1 MGKRRSNGLT
11 VKDIE
16 AATYTAKDGKRQV
29 LWDNAPRGLGLRV
42 FPSGT
47 KTFVVSY
54 RTEGGTKRLH
64 TIGTY
69 GSPWTLDTART
80 QAKTLLLSVEKD
92 QADPVAEK
100 TQRRIEAATG
110 TVEKMFAEY
119 IKARRNDPK
128 KPMKRAD
135 DLADLA
141 KLHITPEFG
150 SRPWQELRRS
160 EVREWHEGMA
170 DMPSQA
176 NNALR
181 ALRAAY
187 NWRLKADDEIATKRS
202 DVRNPC
208 WGVTLFDVKPRQ
220 VRLEMNQLP
229 KLEAAIESETTDPYM
244 KAFFRFLIAT
254 GCRRGEAL
262 SLKWEDVDL
271 AQRSV
276 TFRETKNTDDR
287 AVPLSIEAA
296 ELLRA
301 LPRVDGN
308 PYVFVGRIKGQPLV
322 GIDKTWTDIRDK
334 AGVPNL
340 WMHDLRRTFGSWL
353 GDAGYTS
360 KQIGTVLGHRT
371 DITSRVYMALGDQTK
386 REAIDAHAALM
397 REARKP
403 KKKRKTKAKKAAKK
417 SAKVIQFPRRAA
429 R

>member
-1 MGKRRSNGLT
+1 
-11 VKDIE
+11 
-16 AATYTAKDGKRQV
+16 
-29 LWDNAPRGLGLRV
+29 
-42 FPSGT
+42 
-47 KTFVVSY
+47 
-54 RTEGGTKRLH
+54 
-64 TIGTY
+64 
-69 GSPWTLDTART
+69 
-80 QAKTLLLSVEKD
+80 
-92 QADPVAEK
+92 
-100 TQRRIEAATG
+100 
-110 TVEKMFAEY
+110 MFAEY

-128 KPMKRAD
+128 KLMKRAD

-202 DVRNPC
+202 DVRNPRR
-208 WGVTLFDVKPRQ
+208 GVTLFDVKPRL

-229 KLEAAIESETTDPYM
+229 KLEAAIKSETTDPYM

-287 AVPLSIEAA
+287 AGAAVDTRRPNCCAPSPASTATPMSSSGASKGSRWSGSTRRGPTSATRPASRTCGCTTSAALSVRGWAMPGTPA
-296 ELLRA
+296 SRLA
-301 LPRVDGN
+301 PCWATA
-308 PYVFVGRIKGQPLV
+308 P
-322 GIDKTWTDIRDK
+322 
-334 AGVPNL
+334 
-340 WMHDLRRTFGSWL
+340 
-353 GDAGYTS
+353 TS
-360 KQIGTVLGHRT
+360 R
-371 DITSRVYMALGDQTK
+371 SRVYMALGDQTK

-417 SAKVIQFPRRAA
+417 SAKVIPFPRRAA